1 MVLVVLKVLEVRSW
15 GSESRVASK
24 LGHHVL
30 MAFRKRG
37 GGQTQPIPED
47 AKPKV
52 PPAPPP
58 HSTIISGPRKGPRNH
73 FKAVNDSLALKATTP

>member
-47 AKPKV
+47 AEPK
-52 PPAPPP
+52 APQHRLHILPL
-58 HSTIISGPRKGPRNH
+58 SRALGRSLEIISRR
-73 FKAVNDSLALKATTP
+73 